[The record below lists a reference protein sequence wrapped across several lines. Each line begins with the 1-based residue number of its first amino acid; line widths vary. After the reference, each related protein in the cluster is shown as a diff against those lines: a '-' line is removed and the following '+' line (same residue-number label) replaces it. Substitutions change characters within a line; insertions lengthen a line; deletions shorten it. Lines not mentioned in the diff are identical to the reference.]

1 MRASDGI
8 LDRVAAQ
15 PPPVNWAMHFGQAA
29 LLGVLRSL
37 MSQAGLRGPLASAK
51 FTVVRLTNDQIL
63 ENATGVGAQPATWPH
78 AELIVD
84 PCMWG
89 LDRLRGR
96 NRVLHDA
103 GPRPHL
109 GPTRTHPFIR
119 VRGRSRR
126 RTSDAA
132 LCCYKP
138 CEPTRL
144 IHRPR
149 AHLLLKGTRKSF
161 SW

>member
-1 MRASDGI
+1 MTVRGSPVADLEVRASDGI

-15 PPPVNWAMHFGQAA
+15 PPVNWAMHFGQTA

-84 PCMWG
+84 PCSEG
-89 LDRLRGR
+89 RVRLRAR
-96 NRVLHDA
+96 
-103 GPRPHL
+103 
-109 GPTRTHPFIR
+109 
-119 VRGRSRR
+119 
-126 RTSDAA
+126 
-132 LCCYKP
+132 
-138 CEPTRL
+138 
-144 IHRPR
+144 
-149 AHLLLKGTRKSF
+149 
-161 SW
+161 